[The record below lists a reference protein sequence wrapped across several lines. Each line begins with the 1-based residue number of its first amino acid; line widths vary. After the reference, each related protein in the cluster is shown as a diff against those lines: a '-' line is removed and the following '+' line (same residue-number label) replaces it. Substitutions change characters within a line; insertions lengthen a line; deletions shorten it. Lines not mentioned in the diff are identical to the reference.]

1 MPKGIGIGLS
11 DCEGIM
17 TVSTVSD
24 VIRVESLRI
33 NEKIASRSVQ
43 VWEAGLGR
51 ETCDGLARASAEGN
65 SCQSSRNHQKGQDE
79 AYCYR

>member
-43 VWEAGLGR
+43 VWEAGLGQG
-51 ETCDGLARASAEGN
+51 DV
-65 SCQSSRNHQKGQDE
+65 
-79 AYCYR
+79 